1 MTDQGLDRRDFLK
14 AVAAT
19 GAALA
24 VGCQKPAAPAV
35 TAPAAGPAVG
45 EPAPP
50 PPPDSRPERSRV
62 VLVRDQA
69 ALGPD
74 GQPDPAVLARMLDD
88 GVVALLGAA
97 APAMAWGELFRP
109 GEVVGIKSNVWRFI
123 PVPAALEELL
133 RARVQAAGVAAADVA
148 IDDRGVLENPVFQRA
163 TALLDVRTLRTHHW
177 SGIGSC
183 LKNYI
188 MFSPEPSS
196 WHEDACADLGGLW
209 ELPIVR
215 GKTRLCIQVAL
226 TPLFHGKGPHHYSAE
241 YTWAYGGL
249 ILGRDPVAVDA
260 VAVRLLEAKRRL
272 HFGKDEPFAVSP
284 KHVRVAQDKYRLG
297 WADPERIELV
307 KLGWSE
313 GALI

>member
-1 MTDQGLDRRDFLK
+1 MKRKGLDRRDFLK
-14 AVAAT
+14 AAAAA

-24 VGCQKPAAPAV
+24 VGCQKPAPPAKASAPG
-35 TAPAAGPAVG
+35 AP
-45 EPAPP
+45 PAPDP
-50 PPPDSRPERSRV
+50 RPERSRV

-69 ALGPD
+69 ALLPD
-74 GQPDPAVLARMLDD
+74 GQPDPGVLAKMLDD
-88 GVVALLGAA
+88 GVTALTGAA

-109 GEVVGIKSNVWRFI
+109 GDVVGIKSNVWHFI
-123 PVPAALEELL
+123 PVPTALEDLL
-133 RARVQAAGVAAADVA
+133 RARAQTAGVAAQDLAVG
-148 IDDRGVLENPVFQRA
+148 DRGVLENPVFLRA
-163 TALLDVRTLRTHHW
+163 TALVDVRALRTHHW

-196 WHEDACADLGGLW
+196 WHADSCADLAGLW
-209 ELPIVR
+209 ELPLVK

-226 TPLFHGKGPHHYSAE
+226 SPLFHGKGPQHFSAE
-241 YTWAYGGL
+241 YTWAYSGL

-272 HFGKDEPFAVSP
+272 HFGKDEPFAVPP
-284 KHVRVAQDKYRLG
+284 KHIQVAQDKWRLG

-307 KLGWSE
+307 KLGWAE